1 MYLRESTVQ
10 LHIRGADECFG
21 GRPGFVLCLEK
32 AKFSSAV
39 AIDLNKSDHGT
50 LQNMRDKF
58 MQGERYILC
67 SLCNAIL
74 QVNVR
79 PVDC

>member
-1 MYLRESTVQ
+1 MRGVSVGDRASSCVQ
-10 LHIRGADECFG
+10 K
-21 GRPGFVLCLEK
+21 K

-39 AIDLNKSDHGT
+39 AIGLNKSDHGT

-74 QVNVR
+74 QMNVR